1 MVIAANAIAFANVN
15 GLRINVFANAKRN
28 VEDGSRKKTLG
39 ERVVEFNATANGA
52 FRVFQLIERTMKAG
66 IVVLKKMGNSFQVP
80 CQKFAEKC
88 ATAWTMLAI
97 PRLFEVTRN
106 MRQSW
111 AKLKKPDQP
120 GTIPGAF
127 QRKAVE
133 AAKNTLDATATYLY
147 VGSLATGS
155 IALKNAGDVPDL
167 ANKVLDARQS
177 ALDYMLARKT
187 AQAAAA
193 EGVAPRVQ
201 RALGYTQTYS
211 FISLMR
217 NVCSVASGALGLSL
231 LAFGGPVLP
240 ALALITVSLASTV
253 LAILGSF
260 YKDGSPYEMV
270 DFFKTRHVQ
279 QVAPQAI

>member
-1 MVIAANAIAFANVN
+1 MGIGANAIAFANVN

-39 ERVVEFNATANGA
+39 ERVVEYNGTANGA
-52 FRVFQLIERTMKAG
+52 FRVFQLIERTLKAV
-66 IVVLKKMGNSFQVP
+66 IVVLKKMGNAFHVP
-80 CQKFAEKC
+80 CQKFADKC
-88 ATAWTMLAI
+88 MTAWTMLTI

-111 AKLKKPDQP
+111 ANLKKQDQP
-120 GTIPGAF
+120 GAIPGAF
-127 QRKAVE
+127 QRKAVD
-133 AAKNTLDATATYLY
+133 AAKNTFDASAAYLY
-147 VGSLATGS
+147 AASLATGS

-167 ANKVLDARQS
+167 ANNMLDARQR
-177 ALDYMLARKT
+177 AQDYMLARKT

-201 RALGYTQTYS
+201 RALGYTQKYS
-211 FISLMR
+211 FITLMKA
-217 NVCSVASGALGLSL
+217 VCSVASGALGLSL

-253 LAILGSF
+253 LSILGSF
-260 YKDGSPYEMV
+260 YKDGSPYEMI

-279 QVAPQAI
+279 QVAAPVV